1 MTWWVKDVITRI
13 SDEAY
18 KQSRTKNQPWVN
30 WKHSSVPHQHTCDDW
45 MNSSLSP
52 GVPFT
57 EFERIAFFIFC
68 CGFYPVHDNLLSAGR
83 TFIKLK
89 SCAKLKRSNNQGKKE
104 LRAFEVHNVEG
115 DQNPC
120 QTISRWL
127 KFKDVINKVSENI

>member
-1 MTWWVKDVITRI
+1 
-13 SDEAY
+13 
-18 KQSRTKNQPWVN
+18 
-30 WKHSSVPHQHTCDDW
+30 

-89 SCAKLKRSNNQGKKE
+89 SCAKLKRSNNQDKKE
-104 LRAFEVHNVEG
+104 LRAFEVHIVEG

-127 KFKDVINKVSENI
+127 KFKDIINKVSENIENPSALILKSSLFWPETFFILMSSYCNLLFIVQNYIFTVYI